1 MEKTW
6 KPTTAGI
13 LAIIAGII
21 GIVTGGITIG
31 GGALYGLGTPFGF
44 GTFPGGLGM
53 FPGFFAGAVIA
64 WGVAQIIFGII
75 AITGGNHARK
85 RRSWGRALAGAILA
99 IPIAPPLGILAVIC
113 LAMGK
118 NEFSQ

>member
-21 GIVTGGITIG
+21 GIVVGGITIG
-31 GGALYGLGTPFGF
+31 TGALGGLGDLFGF
-44 GTFPGGLGM
+44 GM
-53 FPGFFAGAVIA
+53 FPSFFAGAAVA

-75 AITGGNHARK
+75 AIIGGNHARN
-85 RRSWGRALAGAILA
+85 RRSWGRALVASILA
-99 IPIAPPLGILAVIC
+99 IPIVPPLGIVADIFLA
-113 LAMGK
+113 LGK
-118 NEFSQ
+118 NEFS